1 MKITSNKWFR
11 VLLLGSVY
19 ALGVL
24 GIVAS
29 GGGGSGGGD
38 DDVVEFPTP
47 TLPAGARTI
56 DAMNAEET
64 ADLAVLFI
72 QVFASFPGLKAEAPS
87 SIPQAIKLV
96 IDQVARKN
104 RNARSLVA
112 GKTEDVSADFGC
124 STGTVILNYDENTNS
139 ASGKFTFSECDIDGS
154 GIFVNGT
161 MPFEASW
168 NDSTL
173 DYRYQFGST
182 LTFDDTVDL
191 VTIVLNF
198 IETGNEGTGDF
209 ALTPNFSLD
218 GIPDGG
224 FLVTTEPP
232 LTGDIFVGI
241 TGGQSIV
248 EGASN
253 TLLCMLVTAI
263 NELTVDFD
271 DGLGGGCVPLAP
283 PLIIN

>member
-56 DAMNAEET
+56 
-64 ADLAVLFI
+64 
-72 QVFASFPGLKAEAPS
+72 

-283 PLIIN
+283 PLIINL